1 MPLPRVRVSVQLDKP
16 RTLVLDFNAYCRVEE
31 VTGVSLLVG
40 QLAFTSMRVMRAIVW
55 AGLLHEDPTLSL
67 EFVGDLLQDADAE
80 VVLGKIYTAYGFSL
94 PDLDEDEEGESNDS
108 DPPSPPTGETSGPPE
123 DTTSD

>member
-1 MPLPRVRVSVQLDKP
+1 MPLPRVRVSVQLDRP

-31 VTGVSLLVG
+31 VTGISLLVG
-40 QLAFTSMRVMRAIVW
+40 QEAFSSMRMMRAIVW
-55 AGLLHEDPTLSL
+55 AGLLHEDPTLTL
-67 EFVGDLLQDADAE
+67 EGVGDLLQEANAE
-80 VVLGKIYTAYGFSL
+80 EVLGKIYVAYGLSL

-108 DPPSPPTGETSGPPE
+108 DPPSPPTGEKSGPPA